1 MKRIAGYSL
10 VEVLVVSAV
19 LALII
24 AGMAAMAL
32 VVETQNEVNARVA
45 RAINY
50 QEQAARLFQL
60 GMDTDYID
68 PTSASSLLPY
78 ESCVSS
84 LTFSSPVT
92 NTITG
97 VGNVVKTTCTM
108 VYWPSPAHDFGAS
121 WTSGVWSAGDRNAQ
135 RTRVIDVY
143 RPNDL

>member
-1 MKRIAGYSL
+1 MKKTAGYTL
-10 VEVLVVSAV
+10 IEVLVVTAI

-24 AGMAAMAL
+24 AGTAAMAL
-32 VVETQNEVNARVA
+32 VVATQDESNARVA

-60 GMDTDYID
+60 GIDTSMID
-68 PTSASSLLPY
+68 PTNTPTLLPH

-84 LTFSSPVT
+84 LTFSTPVT

-108 VYWPSPAHDFGAS
+108 VYWPNPAHDMNAS
-121 WTSGVWSAGDRNAQ
+121 WASGVWSAGDRNAQ

-143 RPNDL
+143 RPADL